1 MRKNT
6 LALIATSTLMLAAC
20 GGQGTWTGQGEN
32 NGGGSS
38 DDNATLKGAVIKG
51 TVDAAEVCAY
61 NISSGTKGSSLGCT
75 TTDAGGNYLL
85 QVPGS
90 GEPVLVEVVSTG
102 RYIDEAT
109 GDTRTLDAT
118 LRAATTVLPRAAHTL
133 HITPLTE
140 LAMRRAAG
148 AGSGWTEPTI
158 NDAMAL
164 VARAYDTADL
174 RTVRPLDP
182 TSRTSSDASARGALN
197 HGLGLAGLSQ
207 WRLSLAT
214 NAGSASV
221 VTVETV
227 LTEAERAFKPDLV
240 TAQVA
245 TFQAALDDFLRGT
258 GNASGVTTGSVRT
271 QMRLQWEAL
280 SGASGSLPAVPNSG
294 TGASARVPDPVDG
307 TACLVKAEPRS
318 GSTLKR
324 DYRFCV
330 RKVAS
335 ESCNAAGMAA
345 YLSGVPNFGLV
356 SSLALVTVSYDDVDT
371 CSGQDANEIVDLP

>member
-1 MRKNT
+1 MRKTT
-6 LALIATSTLMLAAC
+6 LALLAMSTLVLAAC
-20 GGQGTWTGQGEN
+20 GGQGTWTGQDDDDDD
-32 NGGGSS
+32 GSS
-38 DDNATLKGAVIKG
+38 GGDATLQGAVIKG
-51 TVDAAEVCAY
+51 TVDLAEVCAY
-61 NISSGTKGSSLGCT
+61 TINDGEKDRSLGCT

-102 RYIDEAT
+102 RYTDEAT
-109 GDTRTLDAT
+109 GETRTLDAT

-148 AGSGWTEPTI
+148 ATRGWTEPTI

-182 TSRTSSDASARGALN
+182 TSRASNDANARGALN

-207 WRLSLAT
+207 WRLALADS
-214 NAGSASV
+214 AGSASV

-227 LTEAERAFKPDLV
+227 LAEAELAFKPDLV

-245 TFQAALDDFLRGT
+245 TFQAALDNFLRGS
-258 GNASGVTTGSVRT
+258 GNASGVNTVTIRT
-271 QMRLQWEAL
+271 QMKLQWEAL
-280 SGASGSLPAVPNSG
+280 SGASGSLPAVPSSG
-294 TGASARVPDPVDG
+294 TGPSARVPDPVDG
-307 TACLVKAEPRS
+307 PACLVKVEPRS
-318 GSTLKR
+318 GSSLKQ
-324 DYRFCV
+324 DYRFCL
-330 RKVAS
+330 RTVAQD
-335 ESCNAAGMAA
+335 SCNAAGMAA
-345 YLSGVPNFGLV
+345 NLSLVPNFGLV
-356 SSLALVTVSYDDVDT
+356 SSLALVTVDYDTVDT